1 MKYSEDAL
9 LARRAARG
17 DSDAFEEIVDRYQHM
32 IYNLCLSK
40 LRSRD
45 DALDVSQDTF
55 LCAYRALSSFRAESK
70 LSSWLYRICLNCIA
84 DHQRKKRPTVP
95 IEKDGDGEGG
105 LDIPDEREDSDP
117 QKRLER
123 GARISA
129 VRKAIEALPDES
141 RELIILREY
150 ENYSYQQISEILG
163 IEVGTVKSRLN
174 RAREKIKKFLEAGN
188 FIT

>member
-9 LARRAARG
+9 LARRAAKG
-17 DSDAFEEIVDRYQHM
+17 DPAAFEEIVDKYQHM

-40 LRSRD
+40 LRSRE

-55 LCAYRALSSFRAESK
+55 LCAYRAISSFRGESK

-84 DHQRKKRPTVP
+84 DRQRKKTPTVS
-95 IEKDGDGEGG
+95 IEKDEDGVGFE
-105 LDIPDEREDSDP
+105 IPDTSESSDP
-117 QKRLER
+117 QRSLEKSEKIR
-123 GARISA
+123 A
-129 VRKAIEALPDES
+129 VRQAIDALPDES
-141 RELIILREY
+141 RVIVVLREY
-150 ENYSYQQISEILG
+150 ENLSYQEISDMLG

-174 RAREKIKKFLEAGN
+174 RAREKIKNFLLNGN